1 MFSSKMGRPFLPAV
15 LVMLSLFSHMFVLRD
30 FLGLLLDLLF
40 CLLYLFPLI
49 DPQVRQVDIC
59 INNCKDED
67 DK

>member
-40 CLLYLFPLI
+40 CLLCLFPLI